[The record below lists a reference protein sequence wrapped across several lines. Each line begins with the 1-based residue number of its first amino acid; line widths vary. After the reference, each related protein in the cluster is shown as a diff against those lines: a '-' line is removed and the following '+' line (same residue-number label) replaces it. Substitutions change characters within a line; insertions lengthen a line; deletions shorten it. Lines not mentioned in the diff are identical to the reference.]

1 MLPKQPHK
9 RKPMASE
16 TSSQRRHRAA
26 SAIPSTP
33 ISQPMSSSQVA
44 KKCRVSDGNERI
56 AETPQ
61 ENKRRAMGSKGQQTP
76 ERTTQ
81 LAQATSP
88 STPFEVS
95 SAESSDSDCQI
106 KKVLPSP
113 KRKLVAASLR
123 GRPAKRARMERSI
136 TPSPADESDCVI
148 EKVLPSP
155 KRRQVEQKKR
165 NTKRRR
171 VGDCS
176 DSPVCIESDVDSGA
190 EDVNSLPEPTQTQT
204 PEELREHSPSIVD
217 ALIAWLD
224 GPQSGGAASEAAQPT
239 SPPAIA
245 STPPNAPFST
255 APEQP
260 IQESPSMETPS
271 REGQTQEVQVE
282 RTLAEKAQVEDA
294 STSPASDLENIAP
307 SSTYKLQ
314 PVYSGKELEPLTSII
329 DETAA
334 EDAASDQGT
343 PSKPPTER
351 VNRTQKLI
359 KAEPQSSDEDGS
371 GDERSCRV
379 EEWLKPEIIKQET
392 PSKLPTQPA
401 MGQTQKSVTP
411 KEQCAT
417 DVRVTKTKRHKLEKQ
432 MKQGTE
438 RQFARSTPLSRKT
451 RRPNRVNDQ
460 DDTDTEKSEGEYQ
473 KRLEEEQLVPVP
485 NRNWTKPSFPNQEI
499 MPQVIRDGVSEHA
512 IKPTVATFEKK
523 SAAGHGF
530 TFEDNDSNQK
540 YNWDVDW
547 SASPSLGKRE
557 TRAVASELKHR
568 GIKTERQY
576 SNFWYNL
583 TMKLS
588 SIAGSPVPLFTAKKK
603 ALETFVEEAMR
614 NADDRRKRKAR
625 KNAAKNKPH
634 KREKKKHKTKDRRQ
648 GVEEAFLDASDTNKE
663 KCQKK
668 SKKLP
673 QGVDAFLIPGDTDEE
688 GKSSSEESDSDYD
701 GEDLMAKVRADID
714 RQRRMSG
721 GGTSCGYR
729 KGDL

>member
-1 MLPKQPHK
+1 M
-9 RKPMASE
+9 
-16 TSSQRRHRAA
+16 
-26 SAIPSTP
+26 
-33 ISQPMSSSQVA
+33 
-44 KKCRVSDGNERI
+44 
-56 AETPQ
+56 
-61 ENKRRAMGSKGQQTP
+61 
-76 ERTTQ
+76 
-81 LAQATSP
+81 
-88 STPFEVS
+88 
-95 SAESSDSDCQI
+95 
-106 KKVLPSP
+106 
-113 KRKLVAASLR
+113 
-123 GRPAKRARMERSI
+123 
-136 TPSPADESDCVI
+136 
-148 EKVLPSP
+148 
-155 KRRQVEQKKR
+155 
-165 NTKRRR
+165 
-171 VGDCS
+171 
-176 DSPVCIESDVDSGA
+176 
-190 EDVNSLPEPTQTQT
+190 
-204 PEELREHSPSIVD
+204 
-217 ALIAWLD
+217 
-224 GPQSGGAASEAAQPT
+224 
-239 SPPAIA
+239 
-245 STPPNAPFST
+245 
-255 APEQP
+255 
-260 IQESPSMETPS
+260 
-271 REGQTQEVQVE
+271 
-282 RTLAEKAQVEDA
+282 
-294 STSPASDLENIAP
+294 
-307 SSTYKLQ
+307 
-314 PVYSGKELEPLTSII
+314 EPLTSII

-668 SKKLP
+668 SKKLS